1 MTGPLAYLLDTNILS
16 DLVRNPQGVVAA
28 RIADVGEDT
37 VCTSI
42 VVASELRYGG
52 TKSGSKKLRER
63 VDLLLSA
70 LEILPLESP
79 VDLRYAEL
87 RHHLTRKGTPIGPN
101 DLLIAAH
108 ALAVGLTIVTAN
120 VGEFSRVPG
129 LAVDNWLGT

>member
-28 RIADVGEDT
+28 RIADVGEDS

-42 VVASELRYGG
+42 VVASELRYGAI
-52 TKSGSKKLRER
+52 KSGSKKLRER

-70 LEILPLESP
+70 LEILPLEAP
-79 VDLRYAEL
+79 VDRHYAEV

-101 DLLIAAH
+101 DMLIAAH
-108 ALAVGLTIVTAN
+108 ALAAGMTIVTAN
-120 VGEFSRVPG
+120 VGEFSCVPG
-129 LAVDNWLGT
+129 LAVDDWLGA